1 MMTILKNLPKKI
13 IKNQNDFEDLLFVQE
28 SLKNVHKDTFIKCK
42 EDEDAG
48 EMIVEIIN
56 PTKEQNPVSSVG
68 INKNDFVLRRD
79 MNPAL
84 FGLLKLADPS
94 TDEHKYILGSAMSQ
108 DDAQMH
114 MWNAEIDLY
123 DGLDS
128 NPFAQKLKAV
138 NRKYTDQTTIQSVLI
153 CFRNYTEKEKIFLSS
168 LLNQDVLI
176 NNRRVINE
184 STKCFLN
191 RSQLSSKKLFI
202 RCKNGLQTRG

>member
-1 MMTILKNLPKKI
+1 MRVSQFNNNTLTPNFKCKIVYDDNFEKFAKKI

-128 NPFAQKLKAV
+128 TPFAQKLKAV
-138 NRKYTDQTTIQSVLI
+138 NQEIYRSDNDTECVDLLPELYREREDFSLELI
-153 CFRNYTEKEKIFLSS
+153 KS
-168 LLNQDVLI
+168 
-176 NNRRVINE
+176 
-184 STKCFLN
+184 
-191 RSQLSSKKLFI
+191 
-202 RCKNGLQTRG
+202 RCVNK